1 MLRLT
6 EVVARGEGD
15 STGGSGGSGVLTMKF
30 DERRR
35 SRMRAR
41 LDDGREAALL
51 LPHGTIL
58 RDGDR
63 LRAVEAGV
71 IVAVRAA
78 AQTLSIAR
86 TDDRLLLTR
95 AAYHLGNRH
104 IPVQVAD
111 GWLAYEHDHV
121 LDDMVRELGLS
132 VETRIAPFEP
142 EAGGYGHSGAGS
154 HSHGGGGHRHEH

>member
-15 STGGSGGSGVLTMKF
+15 STSGSGGGGVLTMKF

-86 TDDRLLLTR
+86 TDDR
-95 AAYHLGNRH
+95 A
-104 IPVQVAD
+104 VAD
-111 GWLAYEHDHV
+111 PGRLPSRKPA
-121 LDDMVRELGLS
+121 
-132 VETRIAPFEP
+132 
-142 EAGGYGHSGAGS
+142 HSGAGRRRLARLRTRS
-154 HSHGGGGHRHEH
+154 RAGRHGA